1 MISIVKNFKI
11 NSVSFYYRFLFFLL
25 CFIIIAPPINS
36 WLKLLLLSFSFIVV
50 FFSKFKKEISINIFY
65 LVIFALLFIPKFFIS
80 NYSLILNH
88 IVLPVATDKKYDYV
102 ENYFDEEM
110 SIILKSEL
118 KKIQE
123 KEILLN
129 GIKQPGTRNTTLF
142 KNFAFQSENFWT
154 DIEEGKK
161 ILINKSLNFWELG
174 PSSLNDRVLNFGDTK
189 KPKYGINIVFPVLFK
204 IDFKEISKNSNL
216 CFKGN
221 LIYQAI
227 DGYKIIKSK
236 TSKCLSISDTLT
248 YYFIDHDR
256 TLEIEISKSF
266 LHDHYKSIFSIITI
280 IQLLI
285 IFSFCTL
292 FKSINFFYIFLN
304 LCFYLVLFLYF
315 KFGLQTVSGF
325 SETIY
330 FDRGRDGMAHFG
342 YARLILNYFFTENY
356 YEAFKGVEGTFYYM
370 PLLRYINALLM
381 IFFGE
386 TVLGSIFI
394 ISLFGI
400 LIFKTLS
407 ILIGDKASYIL
418 TLIFLFIPI
427 FEATGFTLINYISFT
442 VDGYGE
448 GIGYFFLLLLT
459 YLFLLDENRKFKF
472 FLIGFLSFIVIGL
485 RPNYL
490 VFTYSLVFFYT
501 IYLLIVHYRYKKI
514 NNVYTKIFFMLS
526 GVSFIF
532 LFAFHNYFYSNEIV
546 FLVER
551 SNIEETQKINI
562 SDYYLLFKSIF
573 VDEFKFEIFRNV
585 MQHSKYYIKYYE
597 IWFMIIFLN
606 LLVIFFIKA
615 NTKIKI
621 LSLSLILM
629 HFTFLLFLGTPRYSL
644 GAWLISFLIFIY
656 VANHFYLP
664 YLKSKFFQQ
673 NNKLT

>member
-1 MISIVKNFKI
+1 M
-11 NSVSFYYRFLFFLL
+11 L
-25 CFIIIAPPINS
+25 
-36 WLKLLLLSFSFIVV
+36 
-50 FFSKFKKEISINIFY
+50 
-65 LVIFALLFIPKFFIS
+65 FALLFIPKFIIS
-80 NYSLILNH
+80 NYSFTLNH
-88 IVLPVATDKKYDYV
+88 IVLPVAIDKKYDYV
-102 ENYFDEEM
+102 ENYFDQEM
-110 SIILKSEL
+110 SVILKSEL
-118 KKIQE
+118 KTIQD

-129 GIKQPGTRNTTLF
+129 GIKQPGTRNTTLY
-142 KNFAFQSENFWT
+142 KNFAFQSENLWT
-154 DIEEGKK
+154 DLDEGKK
-161 ILINKSLNFWELG
+161 ILIKKSLNFWELG

-189 KPKYGINIVFPVLFK
+189 KPKYGTNLVFPVLFK
-204 IDFKEISKNSNL
+204 LDFKEISKNSNL

-227 DGYKIIKSK
+227 DGYRIIKNK
-236 TSKCLSISDTLT
+236 RSKCLSINDTFT
-248 YYFIDHDR
+248 YYFIDYDR
-256 TLEIEISKSF
+256 TLEIEINKSF
-266 LHDHYKSIFSIITI
+266 LHDHYKNIFFIITL

-285 IFSFCTL
+285 LFSFCTS
-292 FKSINFFYIFLN
+292 FKSINFFYISLN

-325 SETIY
+325 AETIY

-400 LIFKTLS
+400 LIYLILS
-407 ILIGDKASYIL
+407 ILIGDLASRIL
-418 TLIFLFIPI
+418 TFIFLFIPI
-427 FEATGFTLINYISFT
+427 FEALGFTLINYISFT

-459 YLFLLDENRKFKF
+459 YLFLLDENKKFKF
-472 FLIGFLSFIVIGL
+472 FLIGFLSFIVVGL

-490 VFTYSLVFFYT
+490 VFTYSLIFFYT
-501 IYLLIVHYRYKKI
+501 VYLIITNYRYKKI
-514 NNVYTKIFFMLS
+514 NNLTLKIFLMLL

-532 LFAFHNYFYSNEIV
+532 LFAFHNYFYSNEII
-546 FLVER
+546 FLVQR

-562 SDYYLLFKSIF
+562 SDYYILFKSIF
-573 VDEFKFEIFRNV
+573 VEEFKFKILANI
-585 MQHSKYYIKYYE
+585 MHHSKFYIKYYE

-606 LLVIFFIKA
+606 LLITLFIKIDI
-615 NTKIKI
+615 KIKI
-621 LSLSLILM
+621 LSLSSILM
-629 HFTFLLFLGTPRYSL
+629 HLTFLLFLGTPRYSL
-644 GAWLISFLIFIY
+644 GAWVISFLIFIY

-664 YLKSKFFQQ
+664 YLKLKFFQQ
-673 NNKLT
+673 SNKLT